1 MTENERIRQVRTS
14 QEPKMSME
22 EFGRRLGVTKTAI
35 SLIESGRNSVSDQMR
50 RSVVREF
57 KVNEDWLRTGEGE
70 MFRKQ
75 TRDEELAEFFADVL
89 NDKPEDFRRRLVAV
103 LAKLDVEHWKLLEEM
118 AWKLAEIPED
128 EDEEEKTDS

>member
-14 QEPKMSME
+14 QDPKMSME

-35 SLIESGRNSVSDQMR
+35 SLIESGKNSVSDQMR
-50 RSVVREF
+50 RSIVREF
-57 KVNEDWLRTGEGE
+57 KVNEEWLRDGIGE
-70 MFRKQ
+70 MYRKQ

-103 LAKLDVEHWKLLEEM
+103 LARLDVEHWHLLEEM
-118 AWKLAEIPED
+118 AWKLSEIP
-128 EDEEEKTDS
+128 DEEEKTDS